1 MVRPS
6 NFFEMSHKVSP
17 GCTVYVFES
26 GMATAVSGVLGFEDA
41 NTVLRIRACS
51 RPDVQALTDMYCIT
65 SEIIPFFKVID
76 PNAVT
81 DSNRS

>member
-26 GMATAVSGVLGFEDA
+26 GIGTAESGVLGFEDA
-41 NTVLRIRACS
+41 NTVLAFELER
-51 RPDVQALTDMYCIT
+51 
-65 SEIIPFFKVID
+65 
-76 PNAVT
+76 
-81 DSNRS
+81 